1 MNALRMYS
9 MAFTG
14 SGRLSV
20 PVKAVQAVYAQYK
33 HVYGQTARA
42 GQRPLAL
49 TRLRYIDR
57 YMASFKPQNSSPS
70 ISFSFGKT
78 PSRSVQ
84 QYKNVA
90 TCLPAKHHGFRSQRK
105 GLK

>member
-1 MNALRMYS
+1 

-20 PVKAVQAVYAQYK
+20 PVKSVQAVYAQYK

-49 TRLRYIDR
+49 TRLRHIDR
-57 YMASFKPQNSSPS
+57 YLASFRPQNSQNSSPA
-70 ISFSFGKT
+70 ISFSLGKT
-78 PSRSVQ
+78 SARSVQ

-90 TCLPAKHHGFRSQRK
+90 TASLQNTMGFGVNVK
-105 GLK
+105 A